1 MKKRILLISYYF
13 APENVIGAVR
23 PTKLAKYLLRQG
35 HEVTVI
41 CGDGQRGLDDPTLA
55 KDLEAFTDVHVLRE
69 WNPLRDRYER
79 KARTR
84 QAAAPAGAAPA
95 ARSTGTKA
103 LVKRLIRAVAN
114 KVYIYLVVLSDR
126 HFQYLAC
133 KELKKL
139 SGHYDAVFSSFA
151 PLSVHMV
158 ARKAK
163 RMGLTDRWIADCRDE
178 VNVPFFWMRPWMRWY
193 MRMLHREADVQ
204 SGVSQGSLDTM
215 GVVPEKGRVLYNGY
229 DTEDLP
235 AQAGEWKPNERFTLA
250 YCGQLS
256 MNRKGMGSRDLTE
269 VFQALRL
276 LIDEGTLTADELE
289 IVYAGNEGAALRCQ
303 AAAAGLEERV
313 TDHGVVSRERSLSLQ
328 RAADVL
334 MVATWCTP
342 GQKGILTGK
351 LYECMLMKKPVVCT
365 VQGSEPGSDMARLI
379 RETEIGFC
387 SEAATGG
394 DVEGMADYL
403 RSQVERWRR
412 GESGIDAPK
421 ADRYRYQVLAQQLA
435 EWIDR

>member
-1 MKKRILLISYYF
+1 MKKRILIISYYF

-23 PTKLAKYLLRQG
+23 PTKLAKYLQRQG

-55 KDLEAFTDVHVLRE
+55 KDLQEFADVHVLRE

-79 KARTR
+79 KAKA
-84 QAAAPAGAAPA
+84 QSAAAATAAAVPASAG
-95 ARSTGTKA
+95 GLVGK
-103 LVKRLIRAVAN
+103 VKRLVRMVAN

-126 HFQYLAC
+126 HFQLLASR
-133 KELKKL
+133 ELKKL
-139 SGHYDAVFSSFA
+139 QGHYDAVFSSFA

-163 RMGLTDRWIADCRDE
+163 RMGLADRWIADCRDE

-193 MRMLHREADVQ
+193 MRMLHKEADVQ

-215 GVVPEKGRVLYNGY
+215 GVAAEKGRVLHNGY

-235 AQAGEWKPNERFTLA
+235 PVPEEGKPNERFTLA
-250 YCGQLS
+250 YCGQLR

-269 VFQALRL
+269 IFQALRL
-276 LIDEGTLTADELE
+276 LINEGTIAPEELD
-289 IVYAGNEGAALRCQ
+289 IVYAGNEGATVRSQ
-303 AAAAGLEERV
+303 ADAAGLAERV
-313 TDHGVVSRERSLSLQ
+313 TDHGMVSRECSLSLQ
-328 RAADVL
+328 RMADVL

-351 LYECMLMKKPVVCT
+351 LFECMLMKKPVVCT
-365 VQGSEPGSDMARLI
+365 VQGNEPDSDMARVI
-379 RETEIGFC
+379 RETEIGVC
-387 SEAATGG
+387 SEAAAGG
-394 DVEGMADYL
+394 DVKGIADYL
-403 RSQVERWRR
+403 RIQIERWRR
-412 GESGIDAPK
+412 GESGIDVPK
-421 ADRYRYQVLAQQLA
+421 AAQYQYQSLAQKLA
-435 EWIDR
+435 EWIER

>member
-1 MKKRILLISYYF
+1 MKKRILFISYYF

-23 PTKLAKYLLRQG
+23 PTKLAKYLQRQG

-55 KDLEAFTDVHVLRE
+55 RDLEEFSDVHVLRE

-79 KARTR
+79 KAKT
-84 QAAAPAGAAPA
+84 QAAVTPVAVAPA
-95 ARSTGTKA
+95 AAGGGLASG
-103 LVKRLIRAVAN
+103 LKRLVRMVAN

-126 HFQYLAC
+126 HFQHLAC
-133 KELKKL
+133 RELKKL
-139 SGHYDAVFSSFA
+139 HGHYDAVFSSFA

-163 RMGLTDRWIADCRDE
+163 RMGLADRWIADCRDE

-193 MRMLHREADVQ
+193 MRMLHRESDVQ

-215 GVVPEKGRVLYNGY
+215 GVAAHKGRVLYNGY

-235 AQAGEWKPNERFTLA
+235 VETEEPKPNEHFTLA
-250 YCGQLS
+250 YCGQLR
-256 MNRKGMGSRDLTE
+256 MNRKGMGSRDLSE
-269 VFQALRL
+269 IFQALRM
-276 LIDEGTLTADELE
+276 LIEEGTIAAGELD
-289 IVYAGNEGAALRCQ
+289 ILYAGNEGGTVRLQ
-303 AAAAGLEERV
+303 AASAGLEERV
-313 TDHGVVSRERSLSLQ
+313 IDHGMVSRERSLSLQ
-328 RAADVL
+328 RSADVL

-351 LYECMLMKKPVVCT
+351 LFECMLMKKPVVCT
-365 VQGSEPGSDMARLI
+365 VQGDEPDSDMARVI
-379 RETEIGFC
+379 RETEIGVC
-387 SEAATGG
+387 SEAVTGG
-394 DVEGMADYL
+394 DVQGLADYL
-403 RSQVERWRR
+403 RIQITRWRR

-421 ADRYRYQVLAQQLA
+421 TARYRYQTLAQQLA
-435 EWIDR
+435 DWIDS